1 MLSNKTNQNLSSL
14 LEDIAFMG
22 FASPEALQTANGL
35 IWDHSNDIKVFDPM
49 TAEAILY
56 IRKRIQAINATAA
69 SMVVFVLVQIF
80 GVLPF
85 NLVNIFVIFNK
96 KELWTQVN
104 VLMCIN
110 STIQLV
116 CTKTP

>member
-35 IWDHSNDIKVFDPM
+35 IWDHSDDIKVLDPM
-49 TAEAILY
+49 MAEAILY
-56 IRKRIQAINATAA
+56 LRKRIQAINSTAV

-116 CTKTP
+116 CNKTT